1 MLAANKIFCNPQILL
16 HQSKVHYH
24 RVIVYTITS
33 SNSQYSSR
41 YGLGK
46 APTEPF
52 FDVIEMI
59 TTQLRRKVLIPTL
72 ISNFANSCFQPG
84 RIAIRYSS
92 WSPHNRMAIRPGWK
106 QSFELAGVVLFCII
120 PT

>member
-1 MLAANKIFCNPQILL
+1 MYNLA
-16 HQSKVHYH
+16 
-24 RVIVYTITS
+24 S

-92 WSPHNRMAIRPGWK
+92 WSPHNRMAIRPPWK
-106 QSFELAGVVLFCII
+106 QGSDLNGGETFRII